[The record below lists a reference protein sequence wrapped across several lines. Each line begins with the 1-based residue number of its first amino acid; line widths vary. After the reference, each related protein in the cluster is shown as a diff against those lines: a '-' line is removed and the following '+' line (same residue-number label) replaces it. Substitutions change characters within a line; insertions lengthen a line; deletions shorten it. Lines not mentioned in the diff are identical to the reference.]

1 MSIPLASSSSID
13 MIRWFYS
20 FNDWTRP
27 QLIRAIARISD
38 EQMRQPGLIFGG
50 IEDGSIFSAIV
61 HIVDVEESWLARWM
75 GTPEDPAPDP
85 VKYATLES
93 TAAQWEIVSQIRDAW
108 LATQTAED
116 LNAISRV
123 YTGSDGVVSSMPL
136 WPVLFHIPNHT
147 AHHRSEIYEALT
159 KLSFP
164 PEEEPDVIDFLRDQ
178 LGVVPPYTVVA
189 MPSGELD

>member
-1 MSIPLASSSSID
+1 MGIPPSSPSNVD
-13 MIRWFYS
+13 MIRWLYA

-38 EQMRQPGLIFGG
+38 EQMRQPGLIVGG

-93 TAAQWEIVSQIRDAW
+93 TATQWEIVNQTRDAW
-108 LATQTAED
+108 LATLTADD
-116 LNAISRV
+116 LNVISRV
-123 YTGSDGVVSSMPL
+123 YTGSDGVVSNMLL

-159 KLSFP
+159 KLGFP
-164 PEEEPDVIDFLRDQ
+164 PEEEPDVIDCLRDQ
-178 LGVVPPYTVVA
+178 LGVIPPYTVVA
-189 MPSGELD
+189 MPPGNLD